1 MLSGVAAV
9 LAVIG
14 FGSTA
19 LPSLSV
25 GGLDRRDT
33 FPASDRVAPIAP
45 THRPVP
51 APASARIPEPPP
63 PRAREAAGSEPRIR
77 EVRFRPAV
85 ATAGQDLRLQVEAWD
100 PEGDPV
106 TLQTEWIVDGRR
118 IETSEAV
125 LAHAE
130 FARGSAIRARVRVR
144 AGDGE
149 RKSALFST
157 DEIAV
162 SNAPP
167 VFTTFPGGF
176 DATGTLVYPLSASDP
191 DGDAELRFRLLE
203 GPRGMRLEADGVLR
217 WQPGPDQGGRHPVRL
232 EVRDGH
238 GGSDVQSFDLHVRR
252 GRTPRPRAAEP
263 EPRDGEPGP
272 R

>member
-1 MLSGVAAV
+1 MLSGVAAA

-19 LPSLSV
+19 LPSLTI
-25 GGLDRRDT
+25 GRLDHREA
-33 FPASDRVAPIAP
+33 FPTAARIAPVAPPHAP
-45 THRPVP
+45 MRHPVP
-51 APASARIPEPPP
+51 ARVPEPPP
-63 PRAREAAGSEPRIR
+63 PRVRDVASLEPRIG

-106 TLQTEWIVDGRR
+106 TLQTEWIVDGRQ
-118 IETSEAV
+118 IETSEPV
-125 LAHAE
+125 LAHVE

-144 AGDGE
+144 AGDGARE
-149 RKSALFST
+149 SALFST

-176 DATGTLVYPLSASDP
+176 DAAGTLVYPLAASDP
-191 DGDAELRFRLLE
+191 DGDVELRFRLLE
-203 GPRGMRLEADGVLR
+203 GPRGMHLEADGVLR
-217 WQPGPDQGGRHPVRL
+217 WQPGPDQAGRHPVRL

-263 EPRDGEPGP
+263 ERD
-272 R
+272 